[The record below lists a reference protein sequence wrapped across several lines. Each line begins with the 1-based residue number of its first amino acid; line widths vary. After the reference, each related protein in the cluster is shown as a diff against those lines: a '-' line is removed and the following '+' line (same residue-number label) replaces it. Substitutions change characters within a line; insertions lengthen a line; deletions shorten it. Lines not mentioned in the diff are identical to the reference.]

1 MDDASN
7 PVTQFFDAYAAAVN
21 AKDVGAFSAL
31 YADDVHIFDAW
42 EHWQYSGID
51 AWRAMAAGWFGSL
64 GDETVEVSF
73 DEVGSA
79 VGQDAALGHAAVTF
93 AAVSAAG
100 ERLRAM
106 TNRFSVG
113 LQMRDGAW
121 KVVHE
126 HSSLPIDL
134 GSGKGIFE
142 R

>member
-1 MDDASN
+1 
-7 PVTQFFDAYAAAVN
+7 
-21 AKDVGAFSAL
+21 
-31 YADDVHIFDAW
+31 
-42 EHWQYSGID
+42 
-51 AWRAMAAGWFGSL
+51 MATAWFGSL
-64 GDETVEVSF
+64 GDETVEVGFS
-73 DEVGSA
+73 EVGSA
-79 VGQDAALGHAAVTF
+79 VGQDVAFGHAAVTF
-93 AAVSAAG
+93 AAVSGSG

-113 LQMRDGAW
+113 LGLRDGAW